1 MNDPGAS
8 TAIRILC
15 SPVTAA
21 ELRQRMPQAGVCGTY
36 TFVHPTPEAPQPDA
50 EIGFVSRD
58 ITGASTKF
66 DVKPDTAMYYEAL
79 LHAPHLQWVHIHSA
93 GLDRPIYIDLQA
105 RGVTVTNSAG
115 HNARSVAQMAL
126 GGVLAL
132 SRHLPRFMA
141 AQREA
146 RWLPPFEQA
155 PPRDLDGQVAVI
167 VGWGAIGQ
175 HIAQVLQALAVRVRV
190 ARHDASRAA
199 QGADITVAYDAVGTL
214 LADADWLILACP
226 ISDATLRLI
235 DAEALARLPAHAHL
249 INVSRGTVVD
259 EAALIDALTHGRLA
273 GAYLDVFE
281 QEPLPADS
289 PLWRLDNV
297 IATPHSSGHSSGNRE
312 RVLQMFLRELA
323 RREAAGLLRE

>member
-1 MNDPGAS
+1 MNDPGTSA
-8 TAIRILC
+8 AIRILC
-15 SPVTAA
+15 SPATAA
-21 ELRQRMPQAGVCGTY
+21 ELRQRMPQAGVRGSY
-36 TFVHPTPEAPQPDA
+36 TFVHPSPETPHPDA
-50 EIGFVSRD
+50 DIGFVSRD

-66 DVKPDTAMYYEAL
+66 DVKPDTALYYEAMR
-79 LHAPHLQWVHIHSA
+79 HAPHLQWVHIHSA
-93 GLDRPIYIDLQA
+93 GLDRPIYLDLQA
-105 RGVTVTNSAG
+105 RGITVTNSAG

-132 SRHLPRFMA
+132 SRKLPAFMA
-141 AQREA
+141 AQRDA
-146 RWLPPFEQA
+146 RWLPPFDQA

-167 VGWGAIGQ
+167 VGWGGIGQ
-175 HIAQVLQALAVRVRV
+175 HIARVLQALEVRVRV
-190 ARHDASRAA
+190 ARHDASRDAG
-199 QGADITVAYDAVGTL
+199 GADITVAYGAVNTL
-214 LADADWLILACP
+214 LSDADWLILACP
-226 ISDATLRLI
+226 ISDATHRLI
-235 DAEALARLPAHAHL
+235 DADALARLPAHAHL

-259 EAALIDALTHGRLA
+259 EAALIDALTQRRLA

-323 RREAAGLLRE
+323 RREADGLLRK